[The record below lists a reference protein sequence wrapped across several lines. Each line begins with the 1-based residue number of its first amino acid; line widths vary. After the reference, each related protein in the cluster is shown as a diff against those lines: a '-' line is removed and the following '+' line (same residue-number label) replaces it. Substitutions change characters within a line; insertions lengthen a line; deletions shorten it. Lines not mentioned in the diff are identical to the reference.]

1 MPAPTLTVG
10 APCWIDLYSSDTTR
24 PPSSTAG
31 SSAGRRSQRAR
42 SSAATSFLK
51 DGKHVAGCMANSGEE
66 GYPDAWTVY
75 LMADDADRTAE
86 AAAASGGQVHLAPMD
101 VAENG
106 RMAMIGD
113 PGQAAIGVWQP
124 IRGSKR
130 GSAPPPGS
138 SCTRGTTTAA
148 STSTATC
155 SGGTRTR

>member
-1 MPAPTLTVG
+1 
-10 APCWIDLYSSDTTR
+10 
-24 PPSSTAG
+24 
-31 SSAGRRSQRAR
+31 
-42 SSAATSFLK
+42 
-51 DGKHVAGCMANSGEE
+51 MANSGEE

-124 IRGSKR
+124 GTRRDSSSKR
-130 GSAPPPGS
+130 GSAPPPG